1 MLSAK
6 RANYNPLAM
15 TTASALKEE
24 LRKNLSFTKEELI
37 EAISIRVRKSGR
49 AYFICDLNVDKTK
62 IGKYDNTIRISDEYA
77 AITIAR
83 QEGFK
88 ISRAYNSYGVRYL
101 VFSL

>member
-24 LRKNLSFTKEELI
+24 LRKNLSFTKEDLI

-49 AYFICDLNVDKTK
+49 AYFICDWHIDKSK
-62 IGKYDNTIRISDEYA
+62 LGKYDNTIRLCDEYA
-77 AITIAR
+77 AVTMAKE
-83 QEGFK
+83 EGF
-88 ISRAYNSYGVRYL
+88 SVSHTFNSYGVRYL